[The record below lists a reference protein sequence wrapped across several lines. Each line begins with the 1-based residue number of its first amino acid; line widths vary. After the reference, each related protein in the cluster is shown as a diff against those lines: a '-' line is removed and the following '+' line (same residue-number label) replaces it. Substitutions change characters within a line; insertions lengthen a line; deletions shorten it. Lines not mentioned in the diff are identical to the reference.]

1 MAAQHVKDKD
11 PSVSS
16 RCPDNGTSTITCPQC
31 KKLNVLT
38 EGGAERLQTS
48 VIVQEMLSTFRAL
61 ESFSS
66 EAGPKCQQC
75 RDEVS
80 AKAVAFCESCSK
92 FICSDC
98 YTAHRRWNT
107 YSSHSVT
114 MLKEN
119 TDTETKTKQELTS
132 QSVSLTSPITQTLRK
147 SLQSKPVYCSKHT
160 KEKLKFYC
168 STCKELVCSDCTVI
182 THRDHSVMSVEEVLP
197 DHKTRMIQA
206 LNALSSFSQL
216 ADESAGTILSGKE
229 VITKE
234 VSQAKK
240 QITDVF
246 ATLEE
251 LIKTRKSELLSKV
264 DEVSFEP
271 LQKLQACSEQ
281 VESLRDQIII
291 SQDFLRENLDH
302 KGSTAMLSI
311 ERTVMHHIQQ
321 LCNSLQ
327 QIELPQEKSEV
338 AVEFHDRGI
347 ETLFTEFGEVSL
359 RIKQDLPPV
368 PLIESESDSSS
379 MPTSSSPLPSES
391 QNDTSFLINSFTSRL
406 VDSLTVRRGSN
417 MFRGHGSRTPR
428 RMSSFIEIE
437 REEVSTCSTDSSSL
451 PCSDDLSS
459 MELSMSSDTSKSS
472 CKIVGV
478 GIRTIEGLQLPG
490 GIFVNDRNQHLIV
503 CEFGSHEVN
512 IFDQHGLTQRKIGS
526 KGTTNGQFLYPQKA
540 SITHKGELV
549 VTDSVNR
556 LQRFTAQGKWLRS
569 VGLTGNGHLQFR
581 DPVGV
586 AVGTNYRFYIC
597 ERENHRIQVLNQDFS
612 FHKVIGKRGNGDC
625 EFNSPSDI
633 VADGRGFLYIAD
645 CWNHRI
651 QVLNEDG
658 VFIREFGY
666 KGSQPGELNWPSHIC
681 VDADE
686 ALVMVTEVRNHRV
699 SVFQTNGQFVKCFGR
714 KGSGLGQLYKP
725 RGIAMDFNKMIYVC
739 DCGNNRIQVFK

>member
-1 MAAQHVKDKD
+1 M
-11 PSVSS
+11 SS
-16 RCPDNGTSTITCPQC
+16 HLPITGTSTSVTCPQC
-31 KKLNVLT
+31 KKLSVLS
-38 EGGAERLQTS
+38 EGGAEQLQTS
-48 VIVQEMLSTFRAL
+48 VKVQETLSMFRAL
-61 ESFSS
+61 ESFHG
-66 EAGPKCQQC
+66 EAGPQCQQC

-80 AKAVAFCESCSK
+80 AKAVAFCESCSN
-92 FICSDC
+92 FICNDC
-98 YTAHRRWNT
+98 HTAHRRWST
-107 YSSHSVT
+107 YSSHCVT

-119 TDTETKTKQELTS
+119 NDTETKTEPEPTS
-132 QSVSLTSPITQTLRK
+132 HAQSVSPTTSITQTLRK

-160 KEKLKFYC
+160 EEKLKFYC
-168 STCKELVCSDCTVI
+168 STCQELVCSDCTVI
-182 THRDHSVMSVEEVLP
+182 THRDHSVLSVEEVLP
-197 DHKTRMIQA
+197 NHKARMIQA

-229 VITKE
+229 AITKE

-240 QITDVF
+240 QITDAF

-251 LIKTRKSELLSKV
+251 IVKTRKGELLSKV
-264 DEVSFEP
+264 DEVTFEP

-281 VESLRDQIII
+281 VESLRGQIIT
-291 SQDFLRENLDH
+291 SQEFLRENLDH

-327 QIELPQEKSEV
+327 QVELPQEKSAV

-347 ETLFTEFGEVSL
+347 ETLFTEFGEVTL
-359 RIKQDLPPV
+359 RMIEELPPL
-368 PLIESESDSSS
+368 PLIESESDNST

-391 QNDTSFLINSFTSRL
+391 QNDSSFLINSFTSRL

-417 MFRGHGSRTPR
+417 MFRGHGPRTPR

-459 MELSMSSDTSKSS
+459 IELSMSSDTSKSN

-490 GIFVNDRNQHLIV
+490 GISVNDRNQNLIV

-512 IFDQHGLTQRKIGS
+512 IFDQHGSIQRKIGT
-526 KGTTNGQFLYPQKA
+526 KGSTNGQFLYPQKS

-549 VTDSVNR
+549 ITDSVNR
-556 LQRFTAQGKWLRS
+556 LQLFTGQGKWLRS
-569 VGLTGNGHLQFR
+569 VGLTGSGQLQFR

-586 AVGTNYRFYIC
+586 AVGTNHRFYIC

-612 FHKVIGKRGNGDC
+612 FHKIIGKRGNGDC

-633 VADGRGFLYIAD
+633 IADGRGFLYVAD

-666 KGSQPGELNWPSHIC
+666 KGGNPGELNWPSHIC

-686 ALVMVTEVRNHRV
+686 ALIMVTEVRNHRV

-725 RGIAMDFNKMIYVC
+725 RGITMDFNKMIYVC
-739 DCGNNRIQVFK
+739 DCGNNRLQVFK

>member
-1 MAAQHVKDKD
+1 M
-11 PSVSS
+11 S
-16 RCPDNGTSTITCPQC
+16 CPQC
-31 KKLNVLT
+31 KKLSVVT
-38 EGGAERLQTS
+38 EGRAEQLQTS
-48 VIVQEMLSTFRAL
+48 VIVQEMLSMFKAL

-66 EAGPKCQQC
+66 EAGPQCQQC
-75 RDEVS
+75 RDEVH
-80 AKAVAFCESCSK
+80 AKAVAFCESCNK

-98 YTAHRRWNT
+98 CTAHRRWST
-107 YSSHSVT
+107 YSNHIVT

-119 TDTETKTKQELTS
+119 MADTETKTEQHSAS
-132 QSVSLTSPITQTLRK
+132 QSMSSTIPIAQTLRK

-168 STCKELVCSDCTVI
+168 CTCKELVCSDCTVV
-182 THRDHSVMSVEEVLP
+182 THRDHTVISVEEVLP
-197 DHKTRMIQA
+197 DHKARMIQS

-229 VITKE
+229 AITDE

-240 QITDVF
+240 RITDVF

-251 LIKTRKSELLSKV
+251 LVRTRKSELLAKV

-281 VESLRDQIII
+281 VESLRGQIIT
-291 SQDFLRENLDH
+291 SQDFLKENLDH
-302 KGSTAMLSI
+302 NGSTAMLSI

-327 QIELPQEKSEV
+327 QLELPQEKSEV
-338 AVEFHDRGI
+338 TVEFHDHGI
-347 ETLFTEFGEVSL
+347 ETLFTEFGDVAL

-368 PLIESESDSSS
+368 PLIESDSESSS
-379 MPTSSSPLPSES
+379 LPTSSSPLPSES

-417 MFRGHGSRTPR
+417 MSRGQGHGHRNPR

-437 REEVSTCSTDSSSL
+437 REEISTCSTDSSSL

-459 MELSMSSDTSKSS
+459 IELSISSDVSKSN

-490 GIFVNDRNQHLIV
+490 GISVNDRNQQLIV
-503 CEFGSHEVN
+503 CEFGPHEVN
-512 IFDQHGLTQRKIGS
+512 IFDQCGSSQRKIGS
-526 KGTTNGQFLYPQKA
+526 KGTTNGHFLYPQKA
-540 SITHKGELV
+540 AITHKGEMV

-556 LQRFTAQGKWLRS
+556 LQLFTAQGKWLRS
-569 VGLTGNGHLQFR
+569 VGLTGSGQLQFR

-586 AVGTNYRFYIC
+586 AVGTNRRFYIC
-597 ERENHRIQVLNQDFS
+597 ERENHRIQVLSQDLS

-633 VADGRGFLYIAD
+633 VADGRGFLYVAD

-666 KGSQPGELNWPSHIC
+666 KGSSPGELNWPSHIS

-714 KGSGLGQLYKP
+714 KGPGLGQLYKP